1 MFLITCSAIAFDQI
15 ARFSA
20 MFPKRKRD
28 LVRALKEVRD
38 LLSRD
43 PLGCS
48 ESRQNRDR
56 VCIVRPL
63 TVYFSVDFQNDAV
76 EIIQFFFNP
85 KP

>member
-1 MFLITCSAIAFDQI
+1 MFVISCSEIAFEQI
-15 ARFSA
+15 KRIAALYPAR
-20 MFPKRKRD
+20 RVD
-28 LVRALKEVRD
+28 VVRSLKEVRD

-63 TVYFSVDFQNDAV
+63 TIYFSVDFQHDTV
-76 EIIQFFFNP
+76 EISQILFTP